1 MEDETDAPLAGESES
16 TALSDDEAASLI
28 EQALDSDETEAEA
41 APAGDDG
48 EDPPAQQASDDESG
62 AETKAD
68 AEAAKPE
75 DDDDPEVI
83 LRDNTKV
90 KLSELKR
97 IAGDTA
103 GEIQRAR
110 AETQAKEA
118 EIQARAAQIAQ
129 QQKFFGEVVPAAMA
143 IVQSQIP
150 PKATDE
156 MWADDPI
163 AAAQQD
169 RAHEAGLARLRAFQ
183 GAMQAQHQQS
193 AQEKSKAVTTH
204 LQREHEA
211 LLKEMP
217 QMADQ
222 KVRSEFLGKM
232 METGKAAGFSDAELN
247 NISDHRIFKIL
258 DKAIKY
264 DELMA
269 RKPVV
274 EKKAQAA
281 APVQAPGR
289 RVTPAEQRA
298 QTQSEHF
305 ERLRRTHRE
314 DDAVKAIASLL

>member
-1 MEDETDAPLAGESES
+1 MDEETDAPLAGESES

-28 EQALDSDETEAEA
+28 EHALDSDETEAEA
-41 APAGDDG
+41 APEGDDG
-48 EDPPAQQASDDESG
+48 DEPPAQQASDDESG

-75 DDDDPEVI
+75 DDNDPEVI

-110 AETQAKEA
+110 T
-118 EIQARAAQIAQ
+118 EIQARAAQVAQ

-169 RAHEAGLARLRAFQ
+169 RAHEAGLGRLRAFQ

-222 KVRSEFLGKM
+222 KARGEFLGKM
-232 METGKAAGFSDAELN
+232 METGKSAGFSDVELN

-258 DKAIKY
+258 DKAIRY

-274 EKKAQAA
+274 ERKAQAA